1 MNLVTLKNTKLQ
13 KSITFLYTN
22 NKQLK
27 IEVKKIQFII
37 ISKNWNYKSDK
48 ICANHIRWI
57 LQNTNNR
64 NQIRSRWI
72 DTL

>member
-37 ISKNWNYKSDK
+37 VSKNCEIISLIKYVQITYVKYYKILTTEIKLDLDK
-48 ICANHIRWI
+48 
-57 LQNTNNR
+57 
-64 NQIRSRWI
+64 
-72 DTL
+72 